1 MILWSIYAI
10 GVLVVFMHILIAG
23 MKGADKL
30 TLGDVFEVF
39 IVSLGSWI
47 TYGFYLSEKLQDVV
61 IWRKK
66 KD

>member
-10 GVLVVFMHILIAG
+10 GVLVVFIHILIAG
-23 MKGADKL
+23 MKEADKL

-39 IVSLGSWI
+39 IVSLGSWF
-47 TYGFYLSEKLQDVV
+47 TYSFYLSDILQDVV
-61 IWRKK
+61 LWRKK

>member
-1 MILWSIYAI
+1 MILWSIYVI
-10 GVLVVFMHILIAG
+10 GMLVVFIHIIIEGL
-23 MKGADKL
+23 KEADKL

-47 TYGFYLSEKLQDVV
+47 TYGFYLAERLQDIV
-61 IWRKK
+61 IWRRK